1 MKSLYIEIKSTQR
14 DDDSTQN
21 ILDKRSA
28 QLLDP
33 KIEQLTSLD
42 KKICL
47 LILNNL
53 TKYEDVGEIIELTY
67 KYLSCFFEDKSEDI
81 KLEYTELLENSKVLV
96 TQAVKHIAV
105 YKSEGA
111 LKFINLL
118 ISSSS
123 KYKNKTEIDN
133 VSTNFRLI
141 LLFRH
146 SKT

>member
-1 MKSLYIEIKSTQR
+1 MKSTQKN
-14 DDDSTQN
+14 DDSTQN

-28 QLLDP
+28 QLLNNVRFLLIILLQDP
-33 KIEQLTSLD
+33 KTEQLASLD

-67 KYLSCFFEDKSEDI
+67 KYLSCFFEDKSQDI
-81 KLEYTELLENSKVLV
+81 KNEYTELLENSKILV

-105 YKSEGA
+105 YKSDNA

-118 ISSSS
+118 ISASS

-133 VSTNFRLI
+133 VSFKNFS
-141 LLFRH
+141 LF
-146 SKT
+146 S